1 MLVGDGAYPLKNW
14 LIKPFSNRG
23 HLCHEISSRESVRLA
38 KRSLEGF
45 TKKNWTKSHVSA
57 KNRDS
62 RVLLHNFCLVHGDAF
77 DDDENRAHL
86 MTLTLTTTTTRRTQ
100 LTMHALVK
108 LSQTFFS
115 YPRNFVSQ
123 WLIYQY
129 ILLFLKGWTE
139 DRLRIHLSSVHIVY
153 F

>member
-86 MTLTLTTTTTRRTQ
+86 MTLTMTTTTTTRTQ

-108 LSQTFFS
+108 LCQTFFS
-115 YPRNFVSQ
+115 YPRNLVSQ

-129 ILLFLKGWTE
+129 ILLFLRGWTE